1 MSEGSAG
8 EDPRSSRSDDHDAE
22 HLSVT
27 VPALM
32 EGMRVDRALSMLTGC
47 SRAEASQMIADGVV
61 SVDERQV
68 TKASTSLSE
77 GSLLDAV
84 LPVVHELVVEPEA
97 AVDVEV
103 VEEAA
108 SFIVV
113 NKRFDQVVHPGA
125 GNAQGTLIAGVLARY
140 PEIAELPSQG
150 CGEANRPGVVHRLDK
165 GTSGLLVIAR
175 TPQGFASLTEQ
186 IAERSMRR
194 RYLGVVEGLLENE
207 QGIIEAPIGRSPS
220 TPTRMTV
227 RADGRPARTD
237 YEVVDRAKSSART
250 LVALSLH
257 TGRTHQIR
265 VHMAA
270 IGHPIVND
278 PRYGQ
283 RNERDLGSDRLAL
296 HAGRLAFEDPATG
309 AVRGFV
315 ARWPE
320 DLDPL
325 GFTERAAGWLEG
337 A

>member
-1 MSEGSAG
+1 MSDAEGSHADHASPG
-8 EDPRSSRSDDHDAE
+8 DDHDAE

-27 VPALM
+27 VPSLM

-47 SRAEASQMIADGVV
+47 SRAEASRMIADAVV
-61 SVDERQV
+61 SVDGRPV
-68 TKASTSLSE
+68 AKASSPLSE
-77 GSLLDAV
+77 GSLLEAV
-84 LPVVHELVVEPEA
+84 LPVVHEMVVEPEGD
-97 AVDVEV
+97 VDVV
-103 VEEAA
+103 IVEEAS

-113 NKRFDQVVHPGA
+113 NKWFDQVVHPGA
-125 GNAQGTLIAGVLARY
+125 GNVQGTLIAGVLARY
-140 PEIAELPSQG
+140 PEIAELPAQG
-150 CGEANRPGVVHRLDK
+150 CGEANRPGVVHGLDK

-175 TPQGFASLTEQ
+175 TPEGFHSLTEQ
-186 IAERSMRR
+186 IAERSVQR
-194 RYLGVVEGLLENE
+194 RYLGIVEGRLENE

-227 RADGRPARTD
+227 RADGRAARTD
-237 YEVVDRAKSSART
+237 YVVLDRGATSART

-270 IGHPIVND
+270 IDHPIVND

-283 RNERDLGSDRLAL
+283 RNERALDPDRLAL

-309 AVRGFV
+309 AVRSFV

-320 DLDPL
+320 DLGPL
-325 GFTERAAGWLEG
+325 GFDEEAAGWLEG